1 MEIRDRFKGEVPIAK
16 QPKGRSLNAKKEVE
30 AGLGS

>member
-16 QPKGRSLNAKKEVE
+16 QPKGRSRNAKNDVQ
-30 AGLGS
+30 AGFGS